1 MFQGFADN
9 GSAASNCLC
18 LCSVRKR
25 EGVEANF
32 HTEFVIVRDLVFVSR
47 GGGGQ
52 AKGGKRRSPLP
63 VLSGSPEKRIMGL
76 GCGVRL
82 SLSGF
87 DHTIASSIEKQKNS
101 AGQNRLSLL
110 RSHYAHCL
118 SPRFSSSSLFSPLT
132 AFLSLSLLFRL
143 FSSSRPPLFWPPP
156 RPHTHTTIF
165 VRTVNDIMH

>member
-1 MFQGFADN
+1 MG
-9 GSAASNCLC
+9 GEAS
-18 LCSVRKR
+18 
-25 EGVEANF
+25 F
-32 HTEFVIVRDLVFVSR
+32 HTEFVIVRDLAFVSR
-47 GGGGQ
+47 GRVGGW
-52 AKGGKRRSPLP
+52 AKGGKRRGPLP

-87 DHTIASSIEKQKNS
+87 DHTIASSIEKQKYS

-118 SPRFSSSSLFSPLT
+118 SPRFSSFSLFSPLT

-143 FSSSRPPLFWPPP
+143 SSSSRPSLF
-156 RPHTHTTIF
+156 
-165 VRTVNDIMH
+165 